1 MLTEQEKAI
10 VRACL
15 DQVLIAMFEAVEV
28 RAWIETMG
36 PDVRR
41 RCQEFISLVGM
52 LRRGESLK

>member
-1 MLTEQEKAI
+1 MSEEEKAI

-15 DQVLIAMFEAVEV
+15 DQVLIGMFEAYEV

-36 PDVRR
+36 PDMRR
-41 RCQEFISLVGM
+41 RCQEFIGLVGM